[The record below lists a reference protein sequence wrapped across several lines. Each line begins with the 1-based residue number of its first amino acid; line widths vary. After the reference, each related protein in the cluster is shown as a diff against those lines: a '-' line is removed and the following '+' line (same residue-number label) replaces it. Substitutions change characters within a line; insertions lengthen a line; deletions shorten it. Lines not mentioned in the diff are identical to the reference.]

1 MNDTIIFP
9 NLHITLN
16 SVGRNV
22 QIFNLNIAFY
32 GIVIALGMM
41 LGSLVILR
49 EAKRREMNED
59 NILDVII
66 FSLVFGIIGARLYYV
81 IFSWDLYR
89 ENLLSIFNIREG
101 GLAIYGGVIA
111 GIVTALVVCRVKRI
125 SFLEVADVCIL
136 GLPLGQA
143 IGRWGNFFNREAFGR
158 YTDNLF
164 AMQIPLNQVRSMDDV
179 TKEMINHAEVIKH
192 TTFISVHP
200 TFLYESMWCIVVFV
214 ILMLLRNRTKFDG
227 EQLLRYLFLYAF
239 GRFFIEGL
247 RTDQLLLWGT
257 HIPVSKALAGVIVVL
272 SGATY
277 IFVMIRQKKL
287 EKTK

>member
-9 NLHITLN
+9 NLHLTLN

-22 QIFNLNIAFY
+22 RILNLNIAFY
-32 GIVIALGMM
+32 GIVIALGML
-41 LGSLVILR
+41 LGSFVIMR

-66 FSLVFGIIGARLYYV
+66 FSLIFGIIGARLYYV
-81 IFSWDLYR
+81 IFSWNLYR
-89 ENLLSIFNIREG
+89 EDLLSIFNIREG

-111 GIVTALVVCRVKRI
+111 GIITALIVCKVKQI
-125 SFLEVADVCIL
+125 SFLKVADVCIL

-143 IGRWGNFFNREAFGR
+143 IGRWGNFFNREAFGK

-179 TKEMINHAEVIKH
+179 TQEMLKHTEVIKH

-200 TFLYESMWCIVVFV
+200 TFLYESMWCIVVFAV
-214 ILMLLRNRTKFDG
+214 LMLLRNRTKFDG
-227 EQLLRYLFLYAF
+227 EQLLRYLFLYAL

-247 RTDQLLLWGT
+247 RTDQLILWGT
-257 HIPVSKALAGVIVVL
+257 HIPVSKALAALIVICIVLIYAAVIV
-272 SGATY
+272 
-277 IFVMIRQKKL
+277 RQKKL
-287 EKTK
+287 DKTK

>member
-1 MNDTIIFP
+1 
-9 NLHITLN
+9 
-16 SVGRNV
+16 
-22 QIFNLNIAFY
+22 
-32 GIVIALGMM
+32 
-41 LGSLVILR
+41 
-49 EAKRREMNED
+49 
-59 NILDVII
+59 
-66 FSLVFGIIGARLYYV
+66 
-81 IFSWDLYR
+81 
-89 ENLLSIFNIREG
+89 
-101 GLAIYGGVIA
+101 
-111 GIVTALVVCRVKRI
+111 
-125 SFLEVADVCIL
+125 
-136 GLPLGQA
+136 
-143 IGRWGNFFNREAFGR
+143 
-158 YTDNLF
+158 
-164 AMQIPLNQVRSMDDV
+164 MQIPLNQVRSMDDV

-200 TFLYESMWCIVVFV
+200 TFLYESMWCIVVFA

-227 EQLLRYLFLYAF
+227 EQLLRYLFLYAL

>member
-9 NLHITLN
+9 NLHLTLN

-22 QIFNLNIAFY
+22 RILNLNIAFY
-32 GIVIALGMM
+32 GIVIALGML
-41 LGSLVILR
+41 LGSFVIMR

-66 FSLVFGIIGARLYYV
+66 FSLIFGIIGARMYYV
-81 IFSWDLYR
+81 IFSWNLYR
-89 ENLLSIFNIREG
+89 EDLLSIFNIREG

-111 GIVTALVVCRVKRI
+111 GIITALIVCKVKQI
-125 SFLEVADVCIL
+125 SFLKVADVCIL

-143 IGRWGNFFNREAFGR
+143 IGRWGNFFNREAFGK

-179 TKEMINHAEVIKH
+179 TQEMLKHTEVIKH

-200 TFLYESMWCIVVFV
+200 TFLYESMWCIVVFAV
-214 ILMLLRNRTKFDG
+214 LMLLRNRTKFDG
-227 EQLLRYLFLYAF
+227 EQLLRYLFLYAL

-247 RTDQLLLWGT
+247 RTDQLILWET
-257 HIPVSKALAGVIVVL
+257 HIPVSKALAALIVICSVLIYVAVIV
-272 SGATY
+272 
-277 IFVMIRQKKL
+277 RQKKL
-287 EKTK
+287 DKTK